1 MLKYQPFP
9 NLSQTHKMPIFAK
22 MVTTHLITGK
32 ELNMEKPLT
41 TGEIAR
47 ICQVSQATVLNWI
60 RDRGLNAFATPGGH
74 YRVFPSELADFA
86 ARYQMPIELPTSN
99 GNHDRHG

>member
-1 MLKYQPFP
+1 
-9 NLSQTHKMPIFAK
+9 
-22 MVTTHLITGK
+22 MVTTKFIFHK
-32 ELNMEKPLT
+32 ELIMEKPLT

-74 YRVFPSELADFA
+74 YRIFPSELREFA
-86 ARYQMPIELPTSN
+86 ARYQMPIDLPPAN
-99 GNHDRHG
+99 GNHEHNR